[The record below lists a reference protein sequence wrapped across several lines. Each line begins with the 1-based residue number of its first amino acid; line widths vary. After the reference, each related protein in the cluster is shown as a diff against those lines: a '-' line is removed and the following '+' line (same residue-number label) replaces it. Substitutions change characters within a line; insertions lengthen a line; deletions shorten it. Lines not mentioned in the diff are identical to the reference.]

1 MARGDSLRCP
11 RNPGSNLY
19 RPIEVLHIGDHN
31 LSSVHMFF
39 SFLEDVEALTHS
51 MGDEATSRGL
61 P

>member
-1 MARGDSLRCP
+1 
-11 RNPGSNLY
+11 
-19 RPIEVLHIGDHN
+19 VLHIGDRD

-39 SFLEDVEALTHS
+39 SFHEDVEAFTRS